1 MTQLIPVTLLLLRL
15 LDTIISKRQ
24 HSQICQL
31 CQSLRKYLQLI
42 SIQVQCAYAV
52 EVLHTMQVGKL
63 VVGKG
68 NLPEHQ
74 HVLSVVQAGKTLHV

>member
-1 MTQLIPVTLLLLRL
+1 MTQLIPVTLLLVL
-15 LDTIISKRQ
+15 LDTIISERQ

-31 CQSLRKYLQLI
+31 CQALRKYLQLV
-42 SIQVQCAYAV
+42 SIQAQCVCAA

-68 NLPEHQ
+68 NLLEQQ
-74 HVLSVVQAGKTLHV
+74 HVLSVVQAGETLHV